1 MMKCGKQLDVSH
13 LTKEAAHAQ
22 KDKLNAVRCRSGT
35 TPAIALSFVV
45 KMMKSYVTLMI
56 GILKPKAA
64 HPLRGWVS
72 LQGWRG
78 EMRCHARNQ
87 LRRLLH

>member
-35 TPAIALSFVV
+35 TLVFALSIAA
-45 KMMKSYVTLMI
+45 S
-56 GILKPKAA
+56 LK
-64 HPLRGWVS
+64 
-72 LQGWRG
+72 
-78 EMRCHARNQ
+78 
-87 LRRLLH
+87 LLSSRY